1 MAACPTCKRTIRSSD
16 QVCPHC
22 GAELPEAAPAREYK
36 LVTTVY
42 CDVVGS
48 TALGSRLGPLVTSQV
63 MDEYGETVR
72 EVLGERG
79 ATVSKRH
86 GDGFMATFGVPEL
99 HEDDALRAA
108 QAASALRAAVGDMSA
123 RLRGE
128 YGVGLEVRVGI
139 NTGDGLVVHDAGT
152 HEEQL
157 VANAVNLTKRFEEAA
172 GPGEIV
178 LGDQTYRPVAEAVR
192 AEPARPVAAEGRP
205 GPHLCWRLL

>member
-22 GAELPEAAPAREYK
+22 GAELSEAAPPSREYK

-99 HEDDALRAA
+99 HEDDALRAVR
-108 QAASALRAAVGDMSA
+108 AAGALRAAVGDISS

-128 YGVGLEVRVGI
+128 YGVGLEVRVGL
-139 NTGDGLVVHDAGT
+139 NTGDVLVVHDAST

-157 VANAVNLTKRFEEAA
+157 VGNAVNLTKRFEEAA
-172 GPGEIV
+172 GPGEIL
-178 LGDQTYRPVAEAVR
+178 LGDQT
-192 AEPARPVAAEGRP
+192 
-205 GPHLCWRLL
+205 

>member
-1 MAACPTCKRTIRSSD
+1 MAACPTFKRLCRGSD
-16 QVCPHC
+16 QVCPHWR
-22 GAELPEAAPAREYK
+22 AELSEAAPAREYK

-99 HEDDALRAA
+99 HEDDALRAV
-108 QAASALRAAVGDMSA
+108 QSASALRAAVADMST

-128 YGVGLEVRVGI
+128 YDVGLEVRVGL
-139 NTGDGLVVHDAGT
+139 NTGDVLVVHDART

-157 VANAVNLTKRFEEAA
+157 VGNAVNLTKRFEEAA
-172 GPGEIV
+172 GPGEIL
-178 LGDQTYRPVAEAVR
+178 LGEQTYRLVAEGAR
-192 AEPARPVAAEGRP
+192 ADPAQR
-205 GPHLCWRLL
+205 